1 LTNWPGGV
9 IPVVMPLLALLL
21 ALSALPAAAGDWAIV
36 NDYTLKFTGHIKRGE
51 YERFSK
57 VFTPLIREI
66 HLDSGGG
73 LTVEGLKIANA
84 MADQKVKVVVVGLC
98 MSSCANYL
106 FVAGHEREIRG
117 GAVGFHGS
125 QAGCSDNKEGR
136 TEYVEDYKK
145 RGLGEEK
152 IAANMESFEREIADE
167 YKFMDKVGVSREL
180 HIRACRDDKGLPGKG
195 FTEFLLPKPETFEKY
210 GIHGVVGTHNT
221 KVLLVYDA
229 IMFGRFY
236 VID

>member
-1 LTNWPGGV
+1 
-9 IPVVMPLLALLL
+9 MPLLALLL

-73 LTVEGLKIANA
+73 LTVEGLKIG
-84 MADQKVKVVVVGLC
+84 MAIAGQKVKVVAVGQC
-98 MSSCANYL
+98 MSSCANFL
-106 FVAGHEREIRG
+106 FLAGHEREIRG
-117 GAVGFHGS
+117 GYVGFHGT

-136 TEYVEDYKK
+136 KEYVEDYTK
-145 RGLGEEK
+145 RGLSEEK

-167 YKFMDKVGVSREL
+167 YRFMDKVGVSREL
-180 HIRACRDDKGLPGKG
+180 HIRACRDDKGLGKG
-195 FTEFLLPKPETFEKY
+195 YIEFLLPKPETFEKY
-210 GIHGVVGTHNT
+210 GIHGVVGTHN
-221 KVLLVYDA
+221 KMALLHLDVL
-229 IMFGRFY
+229 MFGKFY